1 MMANT
6 RWQGLGVFL
15 AGVAL
20 YGLIIPLGVDQP
32 SNLDV
37 LSTGP
42 RFWPNIIAGML
53 CAVGL
58 ALLLRRSTPII
69 ADEDAPEASVG
80 QRLVG
85 LVLVLLVLFTFYLV
99 IEHLGMVVPGMALI
113 FLMAWFA
120 GERRVLL
127 LTTLS
132 LGVPLG
138 LYVFFVHIANIP
150 IPLGWFES
158 LRG

>member
-1 MMANT
+1 MTPPAE
-6 RWQGLGVFL
+6 R
-15 AGVAL
+15 VA
-20 YGLIIPLGVDQP
+20 VDGHE
-32 SNLDV
+32 LV
-37 LSTGP
+37 TATGP
-42 RFWPNIIAGML
+42 
-53 CAVGL
+53 
-58 ALLLRRSTPII
+58 
-69 ADEDAPEASVG
+69 D
-80 QRLVG
+80 
-85 LVLVLLVLFTFYLV
+85 LV

-127 LTTLS
+127 LTALS